1 MSDSFLLLDT
11 HVWIWIVEG
20 MHEKLSRFWVE
31 EIRAANQKARLLLSV
46 ISVWEVAML
55 EAKGKISLC
64 MNCRQWVHS
73 GLNDYGVELTELS
86 PEIAIDSTRLP
97 CGLHSDPA
105 DRIIVATA
113 RNRNATL
120 VTADRAILEYSRAK
134 HVRVVD
140 ARTQLH

>member
-1 MSDSFLLLDT
+1 
-11 HVWIWIVEG
+11 
-20 MHEKLSRFWVE
+20 
-31 EIRAANQKARLLLSV
+31 
-46 ISVWEVAML
+46 ML
-55 EAKGKISLC
+55 EVKGKISLC
-64 MNCRQWVHS
+64 MDCRQWVHS
-73 GLNDYGVELTELS
+73 GLNDYGVELAELS

-97 CGLHSDPA
+97 DDLHSDPA

-140 ARTQLH
+140 LRTQLH